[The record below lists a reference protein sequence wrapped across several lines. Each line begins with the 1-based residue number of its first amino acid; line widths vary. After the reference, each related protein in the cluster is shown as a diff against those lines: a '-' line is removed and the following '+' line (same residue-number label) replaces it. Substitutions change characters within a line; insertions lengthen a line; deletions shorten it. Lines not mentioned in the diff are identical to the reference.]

1 MSSMLTSFTRW
12 IEGHTKRFC
21 DLPTATVPS
30 AAVADDDTEAWGDLM
45 YMRGL
50 VEDFEARA
58 TQTAANIAGP
68 LVESMLARP
77 VLDDQDGPVYP
88 GVDVL
93 DTLAGVR
100 RDLDE
105 WKCHNDWLFH
115 EQLRAVRNGGPKWV
129 TA

>member
-1 MSSMLTSFTRW
+1 MVSSFIAWLD
-12 IEGHTKRFC
+12 GHTRRFC
-21 DLPTATVPS
+21 DLPEVTVPS
-30 AAVADDDTEAWGDLM
+30 AEIDDDQVQHQNDLH
-45 YMRGL
+45 YMADL
-50 VEDFEARA
+50 VDEFAYRA
-58 TQTAANIAGP
+58 TQTAANVAGP
-68 LVESMLARP
+68 LIETVLARP

-105 WKCHNDWLFH
+105 WCHNDWLFH
-115 EQLRAVRNGGPKWV
+115 EQLRAVRNGGPRWV

>member
-12 IEGHTKRFC
+12 IEAHAKRFC
-21 DLPTATVPS
+21 DLPTVDIPS
-30 AAVADDDTEAWGDLM
+30 AAVTDDDTEAWGDLM

-50 VEDFEARA
+50 VDEIEGRA

-77 VLDDQDGPVYP
+77 VLDDQDGPDYP

-93 DTLAGVR
+93 KSLA
-100 RDLDE
+100 
-105 WKCHNDWLFH
+105 
-115 EQLRAVRNGGPKWV
+115 AVRYCLDVWKRDQAWAFGEARHYLAHGGPNWV